1 MGIDRLTKTIGEI
14 WLAVVGTVFFT
25 DGYRAIVVVTEE
37 GGKCFVFLD
46 QPADTAA
53 FKSALQTAVG
63 EIAGAVCDDAVKY
76 N

>member
-25 DGYRAIVVVTEE
+25 DGYRAIVVVSEE
-37 GGKCFVFLD
+37 GGKCFLFMDL
-46 QPADTAA
+46 PSDTAA
-53 FKSALQTAVG
+53 LDKALEEAVAHIK
-63 EIAGAVCDDAVKY
+63 EQVHARAA